1 REVCVRPG
9 YDGLGHLEGATTAAV
24 TELLL
29 RTRDVYGTDDPPD
42 TPVEQRRTGGQRFHD
57 ALRDA
62 LTVALDRHP
71 GSVVGGVKTHVVVFA
86 DLMTLLGRDDLARIR
101 PRLSQTGVID
111 PETARHLIA
120 TTDHGKRG
128 MCRRTWLWSGTVG
141 TRKSRSAAVAA
152 TSGPGAAHH
161 RTAFQAG
168 NAGSI
173 PVTRSS
179 CLSHL
184 AQPSR
189 RR

>member
-1 REVCVRPG
+1 MTPLTALACAAEPRDVAVAVQRIVDHVDPDGADDPPVCANDDLREVCVRPG

-120 TTDHGKRG
+120 TTDPT
-128 MCRRTWLWSGTVG
+128 M
-141 TRKSRSAAVAA
+141 
-152 TSGPGAAHH
+152 
-161 RTAFQAG
+161 Q
-168 NAGSI
+168 
-173 PVTRSS
+173 
-179 CLSHL
+179 
-184 AQPSR
+184 
-189 RR
+189 